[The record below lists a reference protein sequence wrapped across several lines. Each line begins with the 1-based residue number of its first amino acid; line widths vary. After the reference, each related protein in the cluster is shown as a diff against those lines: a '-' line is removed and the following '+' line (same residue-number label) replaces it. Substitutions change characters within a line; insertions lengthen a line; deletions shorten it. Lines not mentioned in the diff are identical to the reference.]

1 MLKESSSAKL
11 CLLFAF
17 FLSGTKST
25 TWMKDLIEQ
34 KQIFARLI
42 SCSFTPLNSIPSREV
57 SGQNCHS
64 TLVVPPSA
72 FPIAVA
78 QKKTKC
84 ETLRWPAVISVK
96 VSKDS
101 KAAQLKQ
108 HARTQVPT
116 DPFPTLPPSVIFTLI
131 LIPFFCFCLSYTLT
145 SPSSFPSP
153 LSTISEM

>member
-42 SCSFTPLNSIPSREV
+42 SCSFTPLNSIPPREV
-57 SGQNCHS
+57 SGLNCHS

-72 FPIAVA
+72 FQIAVA

-84 ETLRWPAVISVK
+84 ETLR
-96 VSKDS
+96 
-101 KAAQLKQ
+101 
-108 HARTQVPT
+108 
-116 DPFPTLPPSVIFTLI
+116 
-131 LIPFFCFCLSYTLT
+131 
-145 SPSSFPSP
+145 
-153 LSTISEM
+153 